1 MGRFSPCI
9 SPLNP
14 DPPMTSDDL
23 FAWIAL
29 AGLMAAL
36 VLFG

>member
-1 MGRFSPCI
+1 M
-9 SPLNP
+9 NP

-29 AGLMAAL
+29 VGLLAAIL
-36 VLFG
+36 ILG

>member
-1 MGRFSPCI
+1 M

-14 DPPMTSDDL
+14 DPPMTTDDL

-29 AGLMAAL
+29 AGLMAAIL
-36 VLFG
+36 IFG